1 MSERLFSCLA
11 VFMLTLNT
19 AHSTGDNIQNVL
31 FEPYDNNAHLIPAN
45 AATSPPTDERK
56 RATKE
61 QLIKEKEPRQKQG
74 DQEKKKY
81 EEEVK
86 TLQAKVANLEER
98 NQRAEERHQR
108 DQRQLKML
116 NTLLMHWQPGGPIP
130 SLTTDAPNLTGIVT
144 RCFVGNINNPYVTE
158 RLEEAMQD
166 GDHLAH
172 PQEKSPSSLWVTPS
186 EEAVSDEGEGFNT
199 FYVVERSENG
209 DLTTHRQEA
218 LEEAS

>member
-19 AHSTGDNIQNVL
+19 AHSTGDNTQNVL

-61 QLIKEKEPRQKQG
+61 QLIKEREPRQKQG

-86 TLQAKVANLEER
+86 ALQAKVANL
-98 NQRAEERHQR
+98 EERHQR

-144 RCFVGNINNPYVTE
+144 RCFVGNINNPSVTE
-158 RLEEAMQD
+158 RLGEAMQD
-166 GDHLAH
+166 GDHLAN
-172 PQEKSPSSLWVTPS
+172 PQEKSPSSPWVTPS
-186 EEAVSDEGEGFNT
+186 EEAVSDEKEGFDA
-199 FYVVERSENG
+199 FYFVERPENG